1 MSEFRPPE
9 QTVLCRRCGN
19 ALDSGATLCT
29 RCGTFVSSGVN
40 VQAVERVKT
49 AGRLGLALV
58 LSASAAVVGGV
69 IWASLVA
76 WLSVEV
82 GYVAWGIGLL
92 AGGAIALTTKERGMT
107 TGLAAVGFALMG
119 LLVGKAL
126 TISMVSDATMSTEVL
141 KELSKDPDFMVGLV
155 LYQMAEK
162 GELEADV
169 AAYLQTDDD
178 AEPSKELLPK
188 VEKAL
193 QEARARFQRMS
204 TAEKKV
210 LIQPVIKAGLEEIT
224 LWDRI
229 APRLSPWD
237 LVWVA
242 LAVGTAWKIGSAS
255 PD

>member
-119 LLVGKAL
+119 LLIGKAL
-126 TISMVSDATMSTEVL
+126 TISMISNTIISAEVS
-141 KELSKDPDFMVGLV
+141 KEASSDPNFMVRLV
-155 LYQMAEK
+155 LNQMVEE
-162 GELEADV
+162 GEFEADV
-169 AAYLQTDDD
+169 AAYFKSKSGVY
-178 AEPSKELLPK
+178 PSKELLPK
-188 VEKAL
+188 VKKAWQKARLKL
-193 QEARARFQRMS
+193 QLMS
-204 TAEKKV
+204 TEEKKG
-210 LIQPVIKAGLEEIT
+210 LKQSVITARSDNRP

-229 APRLSPWD
+229 APQLSPWD
-237 LVWVA
+237 LLWVA
-242 LAVGTAWKIGSAS
+242 LAVGTAWKIGSDS